1 MSLEKTVVFAISALV
16 GSCAAL
22 KSRKSRLQA
31 GEALEVS
38 LSNASS
44 PVEEPTSRVVDR
56 SKKDQRQSW
65 ILVVHAL
72 VTCCG
77 VWILTDVPK
86 WSEDVGLVMWCLG
99 LVVGL
104 VMHIVGHCSSV
115 EQPQV
120 VVPCLQK
127 DGGVPII
134 LDDYTCICNGRW
146 MKDRYVVCMKF
157 REWWTRMTVWCVLEF
172 SAEMRVIRWT
182 QYVI

>member
-44 PVEEPTSRVVDR
+44 PVEKPVTTSKVVDR
-56 SKKDQRQSW
+56 SKDFQRQSW
-65 ILVVHAL
+65 MLVVHAL

-77 VWILTDVPK
+77 VWILTDVPR
-86 WSEDVGLVMWCLG
+86 WSEDVRLVMWCLG

-104 VMHIVGHCSSV
+104 VVHIVGHCSSV

-120 VVPCLQK
+120 VIAPRVQK
-127 DGGVPII
+127 DDGVPII
-134 LDDYTCICNGRW
+134 LDDYECICNGRW
-146 MKDRYVVCMKF
+146 MKDRYVVYMYF
-157 REWWTRMTVWCVLEF
+157 REWWTCV
-172 SAEMRVIRWT
+172 
-182 QYVI
+182 